1 MKNNADMTALKKT
14 EAAKQLLEITLAS
27 IGDAVIVTNARSL
40 HPDVVVMDV
49 SMPRMDG
56 VEATRRLKSE
66 KLPVRVIGLS
76 MHSESDMAQ
85 AMYDAGAV
93 AYLNKVGPA
102 EKLIETIRSAKI
114 NSSDRV
120 S

>member
-1 MKNNADMTALKKT
+1 
-14 EAAKQLLEITLAS
+14 
-27 IGDAVIVTNARSL
+27 
-40 HPDVVVMDV
+40 
-49 SMPRMDG
+49 
-56 VEATRRLKSE
+56 
-66 KLPVRVIGLS
+66 